1 MFWWYL
7 KNTGTVLANGFFRF
21 KPDYIKP
28 FPVPATIS
36 SDIEYIVSILC
47 DYVLFIKSQNENIS
61 DLISNKL
68 ISNYF
73 EKIIDGCI
81 YEVYFGD
88 YMKKLEIDITSSA
101 LNLIKS
107 ISNISSDKE
116 KIEVILNAFLTIKKT
131 DNPIRSRLELFTL
144 RSPELLKPII
154 EE

>member
-1 MFWWYL
+1 
-7 KNTGTVLANGFFRF
+7 
-21 KPDYIKP
+21 
-28 FPVPATIS
+28 
-36 SDIEYIVSILC
+36 
-47 DYVLFIKSQNENIS
+47 
-61 DLISNKL
+61 
-68 ISNYF
+68 
-73 EKIIDGCI
+73 
-81 YEVYFGD
+81 
-88 YMKKLEIDITSSA
+88 MKKLEIDITSSA